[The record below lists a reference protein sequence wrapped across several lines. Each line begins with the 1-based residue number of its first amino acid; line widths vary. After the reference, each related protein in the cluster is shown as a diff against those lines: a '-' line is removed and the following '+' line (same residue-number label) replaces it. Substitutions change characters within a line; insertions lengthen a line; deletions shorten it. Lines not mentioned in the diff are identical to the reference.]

1 MSHPEGTAGSL
12 TTVAGPLATVGVDAG
27 ASLAKIAV
35 RGPDGALVY
44 RLESGEAL
52 EPVAAW
58 LARAG
63 AERVGLT
70 GCGAG
75 ALGDLLDRPCADRVI
90 AVNEFAAWGRGASE
104 LLAAS
109 GAPRGERRLLV
120 SLGTGTS
127 VMLQDG
133 LAVNRIGGTAL
144 GGGTVVGLGAALLGC
159 ADFTEIAALAERGS
173 RQHVDLLVSDLY
185 RPGQIALAG
194 EITAASFGKLAR
206 LQGGVMP
213 DREDV
218 ARALMGL
225 VGENVALICAGLAAA
240 HRVRRLVFGGSTLRK
255 NPSLVSILQ
264 GITTALGAEVT
275 ILPDGEFAGA
285 LGALLL
291 AETSS

>member
-1 MSHPEGTAGSL
+1 MSHPEGTAGS
-12 TTVAGPLATVGVDAG
+12 LATVGVDAG

-35 RGPDGALVY
+35 RGADGSLVY

-52 EPVAAW
+52 ERVAAW
-58 LARAG
+58 LARVG

-75 ALGDLLDRPCADRVI
+75 ALKDLLGSRSGTRPI

-104 LLAAS
+104 LMAA
-109 GAPRGERRLLV
+109 GGGPRGERHLLV

-159 ADFTEIAALAERGS
+159 ADFDEIAALAERGS
-173 RQHVDLLVSDLY
+173 RQHVDLLVSDIY
-185 RPGQIALAG
+185 RPGEIALAG
-194 EITAASFGKLAR
+194 EITAASFGKLAQ
-206 LQGGVMP
+206 LKGGVVP
-213 DREDV
+213 EREDV
-218 ARALMGL
+218 AHALMGL

-240 HRVRRLVFGGSTLRK
+240 HQVRRVVFGGSTLRK
-255 NPSLVSILQ
+255 NPALVSILQ

-291 AETSS
+291 AEASA